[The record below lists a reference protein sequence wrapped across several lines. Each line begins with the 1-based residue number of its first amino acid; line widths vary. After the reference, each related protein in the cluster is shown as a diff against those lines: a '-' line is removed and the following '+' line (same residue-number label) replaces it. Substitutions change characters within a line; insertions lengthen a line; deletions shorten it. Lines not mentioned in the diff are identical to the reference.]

1 MTLNLKLTFISI
13 FLPIFIL
20 NHDVDKVPFS
30 LEFPGFT
37 GSCNES
43 FYRDCYVLSLW
54 TGRHFKKM
62 WPIVFTDNHWQVCV
76 IKEDSING
84 TGILNKTTI
93 SLENE
98 FEGVK
103 QTIHDINVKDS
114 TQTRSSF

>member
-1 MTLNLKLTFISI
+1 MNPSTEIVMYYHCGLADILKRC
-13 FLPIFIL
+13 
-20 NHDVDKVPFS
+20 
-30 LEFPGFT
+30 GQ
-37 GSCNES
+37 
-43 FYRDCYVLSLW
+43 LSLQIII
-54 TGRHFKKM
+54 GRS
-62 WPIVFTDNHWQVCV
+62 V